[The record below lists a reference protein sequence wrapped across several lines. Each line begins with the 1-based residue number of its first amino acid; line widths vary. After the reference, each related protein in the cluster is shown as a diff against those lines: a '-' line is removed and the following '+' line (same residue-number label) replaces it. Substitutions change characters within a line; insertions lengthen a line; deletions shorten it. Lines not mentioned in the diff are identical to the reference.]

1 MTEAPGDRAERATP
15 FGSRASA
22 LTSWRAR
29 LGAPRDIAALS
40 VFRMLFGALL
50 AGSALRFIYYGWVER
65 FFGERTFFFKYWG
78 FGFVEPLSA
87 RGMLWVYATIA
98 LCGCLVMV
106 GLFYRVA
113 IVALFLLFSYAEL
126 TDVTNYL
133 NHYYLVS
140 LIAFLLCFMPLSAAF
155 ALDARLGIVK
165 RRELLP
171 AWMTWIL
178 RFQVCVVYFYAAKA
192 KWGGDWLL
200 RGQPLQSWLLAQ
212 VDWPLLGPW
221 LVAPGAAIA
230 LSWAGMLHDLL
241 VPWLLLWGKTRRF
254 AYGALLVF
262 HGATGQ
268 WFYIGIF
275 PVLMPML
282 GMLFFEAG
290 WPRRGWG
297 GWGARRG
304 TGTRTR
310 TATGTSTSTSAGGT
324 GRVGAWAMGMMIFY
338 CLVQVL
344 LPLRSHLYGGNVLW
358 HEQGMRYAWKVLV
371 RAKHG
376 SVRYRVGLPDGREIT
391 VSPRVY
397 LTLEQEREMAGQPD
411 LILQLAHH
419 IADAFRARGYAPVAV
434 RADALVALN
443 GRAPAR
449 MIDPSVDLVKV
460 QDGLA
465 KATWITPAPP

>member
-1 MTEAPGDRAERATP
+1 MTEAPRDGAA
-15 FGSRASA
+15 RASLSGSLFRA
-22 LTSWRAR
+22 SSLATWRAR
-29 LGAPRDIAALS
+29 LGAPRDIAALA

-78 FGFVEPLSA
+78 FGFIEPLSA
-87 RGMLWVYATIA
+87 RGMLWLYATIA
-98 LCGCLVMV
+98 VCGCLVTL

-113 IVALFLLFSYAEL
+113 IVWLFLLFSYAEL

-140 LIAFLLCFMPLSAAF
+140 LIAFLLCFMPLSAGF

-165 RRELLP
+165 RRERLP
-171 AWMTWIL
+171 AWMSWIL

-192 KWGGDWLL
+192 KWGSDWLL
-200 RGQPLQSWLLAQ
+200 HGQPLQSWLLPQ
-212 VDWPLLGPW
+212 VDLPLMGPW

-241 VPWLLLWGKTRRF
+241 VPWLLLWGKTRRY
-254 AYGALLVF
+254 AYALLLVF

-275 PVLMPML
+275 PLLMPML
-282 GMLFFEAG
+282 GMLFFEEG
-290 WPRRGWG
+290 WPRRVWGW
-297 GWGARRG
+297 ARARAS
-304 TGTRTR
+304 TRTSTRTR
-310 TATGTSTSTSAGGT
+310 TSTATCTETGVGVGRGG
-324 GRVGAWAMGMMIFY
+324 VGLIALY

-376 SVRYRVGLPDGREIT
+376 SVRYRVGLPDGREIS

-411 LILQLAHH
+411 LILQLAHR
-419 IADAFRARGYAPVAV
+419 IGEQFRARGYAPVTV

-443 GRAPAR
+443 GRAPVR
-449 MIDPSVDLVKV
+449 MIDSSVDLMKV
-460 QDGLA
+460 EDGLA